1 MDTQLPITYRDY
13 TIKRGEH
20 TKFEFVHN
28 EYDGPGDNRFGS
40 GVSIEYCKQQIDEQV
55 IDMLARENDL
65 LQQKVDKMTEIINN
79 DTESLLRASIEIE
92 EYKKDLANRD
102 ANIAILDGFVLD
114 FMKTFEDK
122 FESDE
127 NAFNYEQMQNYV
139 TAADYMT
146 RKNGMERYLM
156 RRVLGR
162 MNDLAA

>member
-28 EYDGPGDNRFGS
+28 EYDGPGDNRLGS
-40 GVSIEYCKQQIDEQV
+40 GVSIEYCRQQIDEQV
-55 IDMLARENDL
+55 IEMLARENDL
-65 LQQKVDKMTEIINN
+65 LQQQVDKMNKIRDN

-127 NAFNYEQMQNYV
+127 NAFNYEQMDCYQR
-139 TAADYMT
+139 AASYMA
-146 RKNGMERYLM
+146 RKNRTARYLI
-156 RRVLGR
+156 RRVLSK
-162 MNDLAA
+162 MNEMAA